1 MFTVATPVF
10 DELQGDVGVGDAL
23 PVNCVVAFTHIF
35 KFPEIVGSGFIV
47 IVTVLEVAGGQIPL
61 VKTAW

>member
-1 MFTVATPVF
+1 VATPVL
-10 DELQGDVGVGDAL
+10 DEFQGDVRAGDAL

-35 KFPEIVGSGFIV
+35 RFPEIVGSGFTV
-47 IVTVLEVAGGQIPL
+47 IVTVLEFAGGQTPL